1 MRKAATLLHSL
12 IWLISLP
19 AWGQSVQQ
27 KPTFEEY
34 LRSLATTRAAIDE
47 AVKTFCPGQ
56 YLWLSRWKRDPVLG
70 YVEQDYED
78 WPPAVVPDGPWKW
91 AGGIDGSGVVVKIQP
106 NGARQ
111 SFMYAD
117 RKPRI
122 NTYGDSFTH
131 GDQVNDGETW
141 QEYLAAHLREPIGNF
156 GTGGHGVYQAYRR
169 MLREET
175 GRNSAQY
182 LILQVFGDASIR
194 SLYRGRHPTGIT
206 LAASSLPVGK
216 DYPIINTTTGHFEE
230 KTNPLPDARAV
241 YQLTDPDWI
250 VQTNKDDLA
259 LELGLYERG
268 LIRELDK
275 ESIDQLARVLDFTL
289 DWSHPETYGAQATA
303 LLDRYANRASMYTL
317 GKARV
322 FAQTHGKK
330 LFVILNDPFRAF
342 QQMLDGKAR
351 YDQEL
356 LDYLKREKFDY
367 FDMTEVHFRDWQDS
381 KMSLD
386 AYRKRYF
393 IGHYN
398 PAGNHFFAFAIKNSV
413 VEWLEPKP
421 YTYRL
426 GIGDSDSSGSKHLM
440 TTSNRRAVELFRSN

>member
-1 MRKAATLLHSL
+1 MSNVFNSAKAVSLLVGL
-12 IWLISLP
+12 MSLP
-19 AWGQSVQQ
+19 VCGQVAEQ

-34 LRSLATTRAAIDE
+34 LRSLAMSREKIDE
-47 AVKTFCPGQ
+47 AVETFSPGKF
-56 YLWLSRWKRDPVLG
+56 LWMNRWRRDPVLG
-70 YVEQDYED
+70 YVEQDYEEL
-78 WPPAVVPDGPWKW
+78 PPAAVAQEKWKW
-91 AGGIDGSGVVVKIQP
+91 AGGIDGSGVVIRINP

-131 GDQVNDGETW
+131 CDQVNDGETW

-175 GRNSAQY
+175 GRNGADY
-182 LILQVFGDASIR
+182 VILYIWGDDSTR
-194 SLYRGRHPTGIT
+194 SLYRGRHPTGMT
-206 LAASSLPVGK
+206 LAFSSLVVGK
-216 DYPIINTTTGHFEE
+216 AYPIINMTTGRFEE
-230 KTNPLPDARAV
+230 RDNPLPTVRSF
-241 YQLTDPDWI
+241 YKLSDPDWI
-250 VQTNKDDLA
+250 VQNNKDDLA
-259 LELGLYERG
+259 LQLGLYERG

-275 ESIDQLARVLDFTL
+275 ESIDRLARFLDFTF
-289 DWSHPETYGAQATA
+289 DWGDPQTYAAQSTA
-303 LLDRYANRASMYTL
+303 LLDRYANRASIYTL
-317 GKARV
+317 GKARE
-322 FAQTHGKK
+322 FTQSRHKK
-330 LFVILNDPFRAF
+330 LLIVVNDPFRAF
-342 QQMLDGKAR
+342 QQMLDGKRR

-356 LDYLKREKFDY
+356 VDYLKSENFDY
-367 FDMTEVHFRDWQDS
+367 FDMTEAHFRDFQDL
-381 KMSLD
+381 KISLD

-398 PAGNHFFAFAIKNSV
+398 PAGNHFFAFAIKNKV

-426 GIGDSDSSGSKHLM
+426 GIGQAGSSKDYIFNGQQRK
-440 TTSNRRAVELFRSN
+440 